1 MSKITTHFNGE
12 ELIAW
17 NGFKTNENE
26 VIIMEEGTKL
36 GGLEEFR
43 VVIEPSLLKYWIE
56 ECGLL
61 DTLDID
67 IDIDEIR

>member
-1 MSKITTHFNGE
+1 MSTITTHFNGE
-12 ELIAW
+12 ELIVW
-17 NGFKTNENE
+17 NGFKINESE

-56 ECGLL
+56 ECDLFDKL
-61 DTLDID
+61 NID
-67 IDIDEIR
+67 IGEIL